1 MRVHGTWTPPE
12 LHPLPLVE
20 FTYIVFTWMPGDSY
34 CKPFSSLLLCLCDVF
49 RAQINS
55 LVCWVCTCALGLV
68 LFQIVVY
75 VEKIISAA
83 TEIQRWT
90 TSCSVHTVENVA
102 QYGRALNSLHNVK
115 KWRLENESK
124 SVAFLK
130 DYIYFHWDMYP
141 FSSVND

>member
-20 FTYIVFTWMPGDSY
+20 FMHLVFTCMPGDSY
-34 CKPFSSLLLCLCDVF
+34 CKPFRPLLLCLCDVF

-55 LVCWVCTCALGLV
+55 LVCWDCTCAVGLV
-68 LFQIVVY
+68 LFQILVQ
-75 VEKIISAA
+75 VEKFVSAA

-90 TSCSVHTVENVA
+90 ISCSVHTVENDA
-102 QYGRALNSLHNVK
+102 PYGRALNSLHNVK

-124 SVAFLK
+124 SFAFLK
-130 DYIYFHWDMYP
+130 DYIYFHWDEYP
-141 FSSVND
+141 FFSVSD